1 MIKYNTI
8 ILQFDEKGEKTGWSY
23 IEIPKD
29 VAQQLQPSSK
39 KSFRVKGKLDA
50 YEFKGI
56 SILPMGDGNYI
67 MPLNA
72 SVRKAIK
79 KNKGAM
85 VAVELTVDTEEK
97 KLSEDFM
104 TCLEDEPKALKFFQ
118 SLPKSHQRYFS
129 NWIESAKTEATKA
142 KRIAMS
148 VNGLAMG
155 LGYGEMIRMY
165 KNKQV

>member
-1 MIKYNTI
+1 LIKFNTVV
-8 ILQFDEKGEKTGWSY
+8 LQFEEKGEKTGWSY

-29 VAQQLQPSSK
+29 VVQQLQPSNK
-39 KSFRVKGKLDA
+39 KSFQVKGRLDA
-50 YEFKGI
+50 YEYKGV
-56 SILPMGDGNYI
+56 SLLPMGNGDYI

-85 VAVELTVDTEEK
+85 LIVEIALDTEEK

-104 TCLEDEPKALKFFQ
+104 NCLEDEPKALKFFQ

-129 NWIESAKTEATKA
+129 NWIESAKTEATKT

-165 KNKQV
+165 KNQ

>member
-1 MIKYNTI
+1 MIKFNTV

-29 VAQQLQPSSK
+29 VAQQLQPSNK
-39 KSFRVKGKLDA
+39 KSFKVKGKLDA
-50 YEFKGI
+50 YEYQGV
-56 SILPMGDGNYI
+56 SLLPMGNGDYI

-85 VAVELTVDTEEK
+85 LIVELSLDTEEK

-129 NWIESAKTEATKA
+129 NWIESAKTEATKT

-148 VNGLAMG
+148 VNGLALG

-165 KNKQV
+165 KNQ

>member
-1 MIKYNTI
+1 MIKFNTI
-8 ILQFDEKGEKTGWSY
+8 ILQFEEKGEKTGWSY

-29 VAQQLQPSSK
+29 VSLQLQPSGK
-39 KSFRVKGKLDA
+39 KSFKVKGKLDT

-56 SILPMGDGNYI
+56 SLLPMGDGNYI
-67 MPLNA
+67 MALNA

-85 VAVELTVDTEEK
+85 LVVELTIDTEEK
-97 KLSEDFM
+97 RLSEDFM
-104 TCLEDEPKALKFFQ
+104 TCLEDEPNALKFFQ

-129 NWIESAKTEATKA
+129 DWIESAKTESTKT

-165 KNKQV
+165 KNK

>member
-1 MIKYNTI
+1 MIKFNTVV
-8 ILQFDEKGEKTGWSY
+8 LQFEEKGEKTGWSY

-29 VAQQLQPSSK
+29 VVQQLQPSNK
-39 KSFRVKGKLDA
+39 KSFQVKGRLDA
-50 YEFKGI
+50 YEYKGV
-56 SILPMGDGNYI
+56 SLLPMGNGDYI

-85 VAVELTVDTEEK
+85 LIVEIALDTEEK

-104 TCLEDEPKALKFFQ
+104 NCLEDEPKALKFFQ

-129 NWIESAKTEATKA
+129 NWIESAKTEATKT

-165 KNKQV
+165 KNQ